1 MAPTTSNSLHRQL
14 AHPYSRDSPRRSTR
28 TRRTPPSLYPAAD
41 EPGTASTTAT
51 TPAPASGTRTKR
63 SRNDKED
70 STSNV
75 EVSDKVP
82 PRRSKR
88 AKTSSLAVNK
98 RKAEDDPGCTV
109 FGDEEET
116 TSARPKTNRRARFS
130 LVQTD
135 SPHPAPARG
144 APAPD
149 ADEDDFSNFCRDET
163 DNLIREPV
171 SPAGP
176 KPFVGSTSSVEAE
189 VSTRRA
195 SKAPS
200 KVQATPGSS
209 SRSVKR
215 KHEDEKESKT
225 LDEDK
230 HSSPSQAK
238 PARSSPA
245 RPLNAALILNDEDE
259 DDTQTTQWPSKR
271 ARLSPAKSGASATAS
286 SGSSQATPILDLTA
300 EETEDEVD
308 VCDDRSG
315 SEEDGDRAAASPAPE
330 VAAAPTHYFMTI
342 SANGAVNLDTDDQAA
357 AAHFDALRRDGR
369 VHYGNALHFAQSYRD
384 NMQSTPTAFQPA
396 PTAPLAAGALA
407 NILPDATAL
416 DRFAGLSG
424 FGSFGSFDAF
434 HSSHG
439 AAGFGAGLPDGL

>member
-1 MAPTTSNSLHRQL
+1 MAPTTSSSLHRQL
-14 AHPYSRDSPRRSTR
+14 AHPYSRDSLRRSTR
-28 TRRTPPSLYPAAD
+28 TRRAAPSLYPAAD
-41 EPGTASTTAT
+41 ETGTTSTTAT
-51 TPAPASGTRTKR
+51 TAAPAWGTRTKR
-63 SRNDKED
+63 SRSDKDD

-75 EVSDKVP
+75 EISDKVP

-98 RKAEDDPGCTV
+98 RKAEDNPGFTV
-109 FGDEEET
+109 SGDEEET
-116 TSARPKTNRRARFS
+116 TSARPKTNKRARLS

-163 DNLIREPV
+163 DDLMREHA
-171 SPAGP
+171 SPAGS
-176 KPFVGSTSSVEAE
+176 KLSGGSTSNAEAE

-195 SKAPS
+195 WKLSS

-209 SRSVKR
+209 SSTTRSVKR
-215 KHEDEKESKT
+215 KHEDEQESKT

-230 HSSPSQAK
+230 HPSPSQAK
-238 PARSSPA
+238 
-245 RPLNAALILNDEDE
+245 
-259 DDTQTTQWPSKR
+259 R
-271 ARLSPAKSGASATAS
+271 AR
-286 SGSSQATPILDLTA
+286 SQATPILDLTA
-300 EETEDEVD
+300 EETEEEVD
-308 VCDDRSG
+308 VSDDR

-342 SANGAVNLDTDDQAA
+342 SASGSVNLDTDDQAA
-357 AAHFDALRRDGR
+357 AARFDALRRDGR
-369 VHYGNALHFAQSYRD
+369 IHHGNALEFAQSYRD
-384 NMQSTPTAFQPA
+384 NMHRAPTAFQPA
-396 PTAPLAAGALA
+396 PATPLAAGALA
-407 NILPDATAL
+407 DIWPDAAAV

-424 FGSFGSFDAF
+424 FGSFGAFDAF